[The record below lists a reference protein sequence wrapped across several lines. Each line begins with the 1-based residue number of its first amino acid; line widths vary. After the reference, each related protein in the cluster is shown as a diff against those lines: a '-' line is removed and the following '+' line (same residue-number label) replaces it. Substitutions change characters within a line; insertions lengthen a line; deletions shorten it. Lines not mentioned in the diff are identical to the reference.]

1 MAKVRVHPSSLTSL
15 TMGTLNLVNGQG
27 QGAPKS
33 TDIVPEKYADIVR
46 KFVGPVSDEEIKKV
60 PQIGNSPTMVSVKA
74 FPDPPRATK
83 DMVSDLQYAEIL
95 AHPPYDKE
103 EPTKPNQHK
112 SMVQPSDILAHPPY
126 DKEEHKTMVQPSDI
140 LAHPPYDKEENNYEG
155 KPFYIVHL
163 TYPMFYTSEGN
174 LTTDKNESVWGFD
187 KRVWGDKA
195 PPRNLTPPPANVA
208 SVNKFASLIINMMNE
223 ATASIPCWDQQ
234 LRIAALQ
241 IPCLLTDT
249 LPSTD
254 ELPTDTGPLPY
265 SDKQPI
271 EAFAKEPAESNTSGR
286 RLLAAPTVRL
296 VGGSSNSQ
304 GRVEV
309 YKDGQWGTVCDDMF
323 DSNTNAAKV
332 VCRQLGLPWTD
343 ARVDTS
349 VTGNAGLEILMDEV
363 RCGGSESSLLDCSHV
378 SKHDCDHTEDVEEN
392 NLPRGYRLQ
401 CSLQVDHNG
410 NGIEMYNGGCGKVA
424 QTAASMSAKCNADSR
439 CKAFNVYGAANNGC
453 IKTESAINRD
463 PENAVQC
470 FYTRG
475 ATPGPTPS
483 PDPAPTGGS
492 DALSRHNLYRSR
504 HHAPS
509 MQWSSIAESSA
520 QAWANTMA
528 RECNMYHGG
537 HPGMGQN
544 LATNTHPWT
553 WTGVID
559 AWYNEVSN
567 YRCG

>member
-1 MAKVRVHPSSLTSL
+1 MLVWFGLFDHR
-15 TMGTLNLVNGQG
+15 TLGDARIQG
-27 QGAPKS
+27 VILLAS
-33 TDIVPEKYADIVR
+33 T
-46 KFVGPVSDEEIKKV
+46 GP
-60 PQIGNSPTMVSVKA
+60 G
-74 FPDPPRATK
+74 
-83 DMVSDLQYAEIL
+83 
-95 AHPPYDKE
+95 H
-103 EPTKPNQHK
+103 
-112 SMVQPSDILAHPPY
+112 
-126 DKEEHKTMVQPSDI
+126 
-140 LAHPPYDKEENNYEG
+140 
-155 KPFYIVHL
+155 
-163 TYPMFYTSEGN
+163 
-174 LTTDKNESVWGFD
+174 
-187 KRVWGDKA
+187 
-195 PPRNLTPPPANVA
+195 
-208 SVNKFASLIINMMNE
+208 
-223 ATASIPCWDQQ
+223 
-234 LRIAALQ
+234 
-241 IPCLLTDT
+241 TDT

-254 ELPTDTGPLPY
+254 ELPTDTRALPY

-286 RLLAAPTVRL
+286 RLLGCTSDVYSNCPGWANSGYCDPQWVVEDRRIGSDLCQTSCGRCATPTVRL
-296 VGGSSNSQ
+296 VGGISNSQ

-378 SKHDCDHTEDVEEN
+378 SKHDCDHTEDVETTC
-392 NLPRGYRLQ
+392 PAVSGYSVR
-401 CSLQVDHNG
+401 SRVDHNG
-410 NGIEMYNGGCGKVA
+410 NDIDCYNGVGTVA

-475 ATPGPTPS
+475 ATPGSIPS

-492 DALSRHNLYRSR
+492 DALSRHNLYHSR

-509 MQWSSIAESSA
+509 MQWSSSAESSA

-567 YRCG
+567 YRFTSTPYTDSQGTGVTGHFTQVVWKASTLLGCASAYNGSHVSEELD